1 MNPRLCSPP
10 LYRKSPFGKS
20 LAQVSTAKLPV
31 SLGALLARIDT
42 LARLDAPSTLLTAVL
57 ARLGMALA
65 GFALN
70 GFALAGFALTGF
82 ALALALP
89 TAMAELAGAA
99 EPAAAAG
106 PTGGVESAV
115 SRQWLWSRAQAIP
128 AETTSEQSGYFS
140 IVEGRNGRIYV
151 GTAKYGDNAYL
162 VEFDPR
168 ADKMAIVVDAEKE
181 IGVDRR
187 GFAAQAK
194 FHTRNNVGPSGKI
207 YLGTKQGYTQPGEK
221 TTDYLGGHPMVFDPS
236 TGKTRVYDIP
246 VKHQGVIS
254 VAPDESRGVAY
265 ISTCSDERPIESTHF
280 MVLNLETGKYRDLLD
295 CRHMYA
301 FIVVD
306 HLGRAYHPILGGD
319 IARFDPRSDKLDRL
333 RQTIDGAAPTAATLL
348 AHPESHPINWDI
360 APDKKTLY
368 AVAMSGNQLYAY
380 DLTGDGPTLA
390 GRRLGKLIEGADKT
404 DCRALCVGP
413 DGTVWAGVNATFAGR
428 GDFLHV
434 CSYRPGD
441 PAPIDRGPIAIAN
454 PDYAVFADA
463 AGQTKPH
470 HHGVYRLKDGTL
482 VPRYV
487 IMGICAA
494 GDGTVYVTTLYP
506 FTVHA
511 LRFPRVAGI
520 ATAYY
525 HNAHA
530 DMFFTRL
537 LRTDSLDGRGARPPL
552 QLASLFTDQTPANDM
567 GRAMAAEHRVPR
579 FETARGALQV
589 GGERLAVDGVLM
601 IAEHGQYG
609 ESNTGQFVFPKR
621 RFFAEIAGAVERG
634 GRAVPVFC
642 DKHLADNW
650 TDAKWIYDEAR
661 RLRIPL
667 MAGSSLPVTW
677 RDPPID
683 TPRGGKLREIAVTTY
698 GRLDS
703 YGIHALEVA
712 QALAE
717 RRHGG
722 ETGIARARYLE
733 GPAVWEAARSGLYD
747 RRLLDA
753 ALGRLKDRVIPAGKR
768 VEDQAAH
775 PGLMAVDYRDGLRVR
790 VFALDGAV
798 QEWAAAW
805 KDETE
810 TVSATL
816 FWTQELRPFQHFA
829 VQLAG
834 IGKFMQTGAAPWPIE
849 RTLLTTGALDAV
861 LISKRDGGRVVETPW
876 LPIAYNTDWNWN
888 QPPPP
893 PPGRPITAP

>member
-1 MNPRLCSPP
+1 
-10 LYRKSPFGKS
+10 
-20 LAQVSTAKLPV
+20 
-31 SLGALLARIDT
+31 
-42 LARLDAPSTLLTAVL
+42 
-57 ARLGMALA
+57 MALA

-567 GRAMAAEHRVPR
+567 GRAMSAEHRVPR
-579 FETARGALQV
+579 FETARGALQM

>member
-390 GRRLGKLIEGADKT
+390 GRRLGKLIEGADTT

-849 RTLLTTGALDAV
+849 RTLLTSGALDAV

>member
-65 GFALN
+65 GFAL
-70 GFALAGFALTGF
+70 TGF
-82 ALALALP
+82 AVALTLP

>member
-1 MNPRLCSPP
+1 MAISQSAVRVAFFACLFSAFAGLPGIP
-10 LYRKSPFGKS
+10 LSVTCLPLS
-20 LAQVSTAKLPV
+20 LAAAQAQAQAPEGPV
-31 SLGALLARIDT
+31 
-42 LARLDAPSTLLTAVL
+42 
-57 ARLGMALA
+57 
-65 GFALN
+65 
-70 GFALAGFALTGF
+70 
-82 ALALALP
+82 
-89 TAMAELAGAA
+89 
-99 EPAAAAG
+99 
-106 PTGGVESAV
+106 GGVESAV
-115 SRQWLWSRAQAIP
+115 SRQWIWSKAHPIP

-168 ADKMAIVVDAEKE
+168 TDKMAVVVDAEKE

-221 TTDYLGGHPMVFDPS
+221 TSDYLGGHPMVYDPA

-254 VAPDESRGVAY
+254 VTPDESRGVAY

-306 HLGRAYHPILGGD
+306 HLGRAYHPILGGE
-319 IARFDPRSDKLDRL
+319 IARFDPRGDKLDRL
-333 RQTIDGAAPTAATLL
+333 KQTIDGAPPDASSLL

-360 APDKKTLY
+360 SPDRKTLY
-368 AVAMSGNQLYAY
+368 SVAMSGNQLYAY
-380 DLTGDGPTLA
+380 DLTGEGMTLA
-390 GRRLGKLIEGADKT
+390 GRKLGKLIPGAEKT
-404 DCRALCVGP
+404 DCRALCVAP

-441 PAPIDRGPIAIAN
+441 PAPIDRGPIAIGN

-487 IMGICAA
+487 VMGICAA

-506 FTVHA
+506 FSIHQ

-520 ATAYY
+520 ATTYY

-537 LRTDSLDGRGARPPL
+537 LRTDSLDNRGAHSPL
-552 QLASLFTDQTPANDM
+552 KLASLFTDQTPANDM
-567 GRAMAAEHRVPR
+567 GRAIAAEHQVPR
-579 FETARGALQV
+579 FDSARAALQL
-589 GGERLAVDGVLM
+589 GGDRLAVDGVLM
-601 IAEHGQYG
+601 IAEHGQYP
-609 ESNTGQFVFPKR
+609 ESKTGQFVFPKR
-621 RFFAEIAGAVERG
+621 RFFTEVASVVERS

-650 TDAKWIYDEAR
+650 TDAKWIYEEAK

-677 RDPPID
+677 RDPPLD
-683 TPRGGKLREIAVTTY
+683 TTRGGKLREIAVTTY

-703 YGIHALEVA
+703 YGIHALEAA
-712 QALAE
+712 QTLAE
-717 RRHGG
+717 RRGGG
-722 ETGIARARYLE
+722 ETGIARVRYLE
-733 GPAVWEAARSGLYD
+733 GPAVWEAAQSGLYD
-747 RRLLDA
+747 RGLLDA
-753 ALGRLKDRVIPAGKR
+753 ALARLKDHPLPAGKR
-768 VEDQAAH
+768 VEELAGN
-775 PGLMAVDYRDGLRVR
+775 PGLMVVDYRDGLRVR
-790 VFALDGAV
+790 VFVLEGAV
-798 QEWAAAW
+798 QEWSAAW
-805 KDETE
+805 KEDTGP
-810 TVSATL
+810 VQSTL
-816 FWTQELRPFQHFA
+816 FWTQELRPFQHFTA
-829 VQLAG
+829 QLAAV
-834 IGKFMQTGAAPWPIE
+834 GKFIQTGAAPWPVE
-849 RTLLTTGALDAV
+849 RTLLTTGALDAILV
-861 LISKRDGGRVVETPW
+861 SKRDGGRIVETPW
-876 LPIAYNTDWNWN
+876 LQIAYQSAWNW
-888 QPPPP
+888 QQTLPP
-893 PPGRPITAP
+893 PPGRPITAQ